1 MTAKKSY
8 TAEQLNR
15 INQDIPASMRYSEVF
30 ARNSEL
36 YSAAMSRAQRKRGS
50 QAEDPRH
57 SFQRTINN
65 ATSRAPYEGQELRR
79 LCVREGAY
87 KAIDA
92 PSLRDGQRHAPQAP
106 FCSP

>member
-15 INQDIPASMRYSEVF
+15 INAGIPQKMRYSEVF

-36 YSAAMSRAQRKRGS
+36 YSAAISSAQRKRGS
-50 QAEDPRH
+50 RSTDPRD
-57 SFQRTINN
+57 SAWAPINN
-65 ATSRAPYEGQELRR
+65 ATNGGTYEGPELRR
-79 LCVREGAY
+79 LCVRPGAY
-87 KAIDA
+87 DAIDA
-92 PSLRDGQRHAPQAP
+92 PSLRNGQRHAPQAP